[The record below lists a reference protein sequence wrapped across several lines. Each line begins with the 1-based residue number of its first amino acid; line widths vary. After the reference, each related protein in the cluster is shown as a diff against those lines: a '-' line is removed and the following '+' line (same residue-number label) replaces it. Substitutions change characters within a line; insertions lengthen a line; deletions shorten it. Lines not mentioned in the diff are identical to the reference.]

1 MPRHISLIFPGQGSQ
16 SIGMLNSFS
25 EDELDNITKISKEVL
40 DINIVDCIKN
50 GPEEDLYKTSITQ
63 PALVIASYLYY
74 KKFLGLFDITPN
86 LLAGHSLGEY
96 SALLASNSIKIDDA
110 ISLVHKRG
118 KCVENSQKGSMFAI
132 LNWDLNEINQICKA
146 VEEETGQ
153 VISPANINSPNQV
166 VIAGSDEAATIAAN
180 KCKEAGAKRCIQL
193 KVSVA
198 SHCNLMDEAA
208 SVFKKELDEHTFI
221 TPDISIIHN
230 VDAKIEE
237 DIAKIPNKLI
247 EQLTLPVQW
256 TKTMEY
262 IKSFDGVVIECGP
275 GKVLSGLAKTNGLDN
290 ILSMSSETFEDD
302 LKGLLWTKKLS
313 LYPVHQEEL
322 APL

>member
-16 SIGMLNSFS
+16 SLGMLNSFS
-25 EDELDNITKISKEVL
+25 EDELDNVTKISKEVL
-40 DINIVDCIKN
+40 DIDIINCIKN
-50 GPEEDLYKTSITQ
+50 GPEDELNKTSITQ
-63 PALVIASYLYY
+63 PALLIASYLYY
-74 KKFLGLFDITPN
+74 KRFLDLFDITPN

-118 KCVENSQKGSMFAI
+118 KCMENSQKGSMFAI
-132 LNWDLNEINQICKA
+132 LNLDLDEINQICKA
-146 VEEETGQ
+146 VEQETDQ

-166 VIAGSDEAATIAAN
+166 VIAGSNEAAMIAAD

-208 SVFKKELDEHTFI
+208 RIFEKELDKYKFN
-221 TPDISIIHN
+221 TPEISIIHN

-237 DIAKIPNKLI
+237 DVTNIPKKLL

-256 TKTMEY
+256 TETMKY
-262 IKSFDGVVIECGP
+262 IKTFDGIVIECGP
-275 GKVLSGLAKTNGLDN
+275 GKVLSGLAKTNELDN
-290 ILSMSSETFEDD
+290 ILSMSSETFEED
-302 LKGLLWTKKLS
+302 LKGLL
-313 LYPVHQEEL
+313 
-322 APL
+322 

>member
-25 EDELDNITKISKEVL
+25 EDELDNITKISKKVL
-40 DINIVDCIKN
+40 DTDIVHCIKN
-50 GPEEDLYKTSITQ
+50 GPEEDLNKTSITQ

-74 KKFLGLFDITPN
+74 KKLLDLFDITPN

-118 KCVENSQKGSMFAI
+118 KCMENSQKGSMFAI
-132 LNWDLNEINQICKA
+132 LNLDLNEINQICKA

-237 DIAKIPNKLI
+237 DIANIPNKLI

-275 GKVLSGLAKTNGLDN
+275 GRFYLD
-290 ILSMSSETFEDD
+290 LQKRMD
-302 LKGLLWTKKLS
+302 
-313 LYPVHQEEL
+313 
-322 APL
+322 

>member
-16 SIGMLNSFS
+16 SLGMLNSFS
-25 EDELDNITKISKEVL
+25 EDELSNVNKISKEVL
-40 DINIVDCIKN
+40 DIDIIDCIKN
-50 GPEEDLYKTSITQ
+50 GPEVDLNKTSITQ
-63 PALVIASYLYY
+63 PALLIASYLYY
-74 KKFLGLFDITPN
+74 KKFLDLFDITPN

-118 KCVENSQKGSMFAI
+118 KCMENSKKGAMFAI
-132 LNWDLNEINQICKA
+132 LNLDLNEINQICKV
-146 VEEETGQ
+146 VEQETGQ

-166 VIAGSDEAATIAAN
+166 VIAGSDEAAMIAAD

-208 SVFKKELDEHTFI
+208 SIFKKELDEHKFNKPE
-221 TPDISIIHN
+221 TPIIHN
-230 VDAKIEE
+230 VDAKIVE
-237 DIAKIPNKLI
+237 DVANIPKKLL

-262 IKSFDGVVIECGP
+262 IKTFNGIVIECGP

-302 LKGLLWTKKLS
+302 LK
-313 LYPVHQEEL
+313 
-322 APL
+322 

>member
-25 EDELDNITKISKEVL
+25 GEELDIVSKISKEVIEIDL
-40 DINIVDCIKN
+40 VDCIEN
-50 GPEEDLYKTSITQ
+50 GPEEVLNKTSITQ
-63 PALVIASYLYY
+63 PALLIASYLYY
-74 KKFLGLFDITPN
+74 KKFLDLFDITPN

-96 SALLASNSIKIDDA
+96 SALVASNSIKVDDA

-118 KCVENSQKGSMFAI
+118 KCMEKSQKGSMFAI
-132 LNWDLNEINQICKA
+132 LNLDINEINQICKE

-153 VISPANINSPNQV
+153 IISPANINSPNQV
-166 VIAGSDEAATIAAN
+166 VIAGSNEAATIAAE

-198 SHCNLMDEAA
+198 SHCNLMYEAA
-208 SVFKKELDEHTFI
+208 SLFKKELDEHKFY
-221 TPDISIIHN
+221 TPEISIIHN
-230 VDAKIEE
+230 VDAKIDE
-237 DIAKIPNKLI
+237 DITNIPKKLT

-262 IKSFDGVVIECGP
+262 IKTFNGIVIECGP

-290 ILSMSSETFEDD
+290 ILSMSSESFEDD
-302 LKGLLWTKKLS
+302 LKELL
-313 LYPVHQEEL
+313 
-322 APL
+322 

>member
-25 EDELDNITKISKEVL
+25 EDELDNVTKISKKVL
-40 DINIVDCIKN
+40 DIDIIDCIKN
-50 GPEEDLYKTSITQ
+50 GPEDDLNKTSITQ
-63 PALVIASYLYY
+63 PALLIASYLYY
-74 KKFLGLFDITPN
+74 KKFLNLFDITPN

-118 KCVENSQKGSMFAI
+118 KCMENSQKGSMYAI
-132 LNWDLNEINQICKA
+132 LNLDLNEINQICEA
-146 VEEETGQ
+146 VKQETGL

-166 VIAGSDEAATIAAN
+166 VIAGSDEAARIAAD

-193 KVSVA
+193 NVSVA
-198 SHCNLMDEAA
+198 SHCSLMDEAA
-208 SVFKKELDEHTFI
+208 SNFKKELDGHIFNS
-221 TPDISIIHN
+221 PDISIVHN

-237 DIAKIPNKLI
+237 DFANIPKKLL

-262 IKSFDGVVIECGP
+262 IKTFNGIVIECGP
-275 GKVLSGLAKTNGLDN
+275 GKILSGLAKTNGLDN

-302 LKGLLWTKKLS
+302 LKELL
-313 LYPVHQEEL
+313 
-322 APL
+322 

>member
-118 KCVENSQKGSMFAI
+118 KCMENSQKGSMFAI
-132 LNWDLNEINQICKA
+132 LNLDLNEINQICKA

-302 LKGLLWTKKLS
+302 LKGLL
-313 LYPVHQEEL
+313 
-322 APL
+322 

>member
-25 EDELDNITKISKEVL
+25 EDELDNVTKISKKVL
-40 DINIVDCIKN
+40 DIDIIDCIKN
-50 GPEEDLYKTSITQ
+50 GPEDDLNKTSITQ
-63 PALVIASYLYY
+63 PALLIASYLYY
-74 KKFLGLFDITPN
+74 KKFLNLFDITPN

-118 KCVENSQKGSMFAI
+118 KCMENSQKGSMYAI
-132 LNWDLNEINQICKA
+132 LNLDLNEINQICEA
-146 VEEETGQ
+146 VKQETGL

-166 VIAGSDEAATIAAN
+166 VIAGSDEAARIAAD

-193 KVSVA
+193 NVSVA
-198 SHCNLMDEAA
+198 SHCSLMDEAA
-208 SVFKKELDEHTFI
+208 SNFKKELDGHIFNS
-221 TPDISIIHN
+221 PDISIVHN

-237 DIAKIPNKLI
+237 DFANIPKKLL

-262 IKSFDGVVIECGP
+262 IKTFNGIVIECGP
-275 GKVLSGLAKTNGLDN
+275 GKILSGLAKTNGLDN
-290 ILSMSSETFEDD
+290 ILSMSSETFEND
-302 LKGLLWTKKLS
+302 LKELL
-313 LYPVHQEEL
+313 
-322 APL
+322 

>member
-25 EDELDNITKISKEVL
+25 GEELNIVSKISKEVL
-40 DINIVDCIKN
+40 EIDLVDCIEN
-50 GPEEDLYKTSITQ
+50 GPEEVLNKTSITQ
-63 PALVIASYLYY
+63 PALLIASYLYY
-74 KKFLGLFDITPN
+74 KKFLDLFDITPN

-96 SALLASNSIKIDDA
+96 SALVASNSIKLDDA

-118 KCVENSQKGSMFAI
+118 KCMEKSQKGSMFAI
-132 LNWDLNEINQICKA
+132 LNLDINEINQICKV

-153 VISPANINSPNQV
+153 IISPANINSPNQV
-166 VIAGSDEAATIAAN
+166 VIAGSDEAATIAAE

-198 SHCNLMDEAA
+198 SHCNLMYEAA
-208 SVFKKELDEHTFI
+208 SLFKKELDKHKFY
-221 TPDISIIHN
+221 TPEISIIHN

-237 DIAKIPNKLI
+237 DITNIPKKLT

-262 IKSFDGVVIECGP
+262 IKTFNGIVIECGP

-290 ILSMSSETFEDD
+290 ILSMSSESFEDD
-302 LKGLLWTKKLS
+302 LKKLL
-313 LYPVHQEEL
+313 
-322 APL
+322 

>member
-25 EDELDNITKISKEVL
+25 EDELNHVTKVSKEVL
-40 DINIVDCIKN
+40 HIDIIDCIKN
-50 GPEEDLYKTSITQ
+50 GPEEDLNKTSITQ
-63 PALVIASYLYY
+63 PALLIASYLYY
-74 KKFLGLFDITPN
+74 KKFLDLFDISPS

-96 SALLASNSIKIDDA
+96 SALVASNSMKIDDA

-118 KCVENSQKGSMFAI
+118 KCMENSQKGSMFAI
-132 LNWDLNEINQICKA
+132 LNLDLNEINQICKA
-146 VEEETGQ
+146 VQQETGQ

-166 VIAGSDEAATIAAN
+166 VIAGFDEAATIAAN

-208 SVFKKELDEHTFI
+208 RIFKKDLDEHTFNKPEI
-221 TPDISIIHN
+221 PIIHN
-230 VDAKIEE
+230 VDAKIEQ
-237 DIAKIPNKLI
+237 DIANIPKKLLN
-247 EQLTLPVQW
+247 QLTLPVQW
-256 TKTMEY
+256 TKTMEH
-262 IKSFDGVVIECGP
+262 IKTFDGVVIECGP

-290 ILSMSSETFEDD
+290 ILSMSSKTFEDD
-302 LKGLLWTKKLS
+302 LKELL
-313 LYPVHQEEL
+313 
-322 APL
+322 

>member
-25 EDELDNITKISKEVL
+25 GDELDIVSKISKEVIEIDL
-40 DINIVDCIKN
+40 VDCIEN
-50 GPEEDLYKTSITQ
+50 GPEEVLNKTSITQ
-63 PALVIASYLYY
+63 PALLIASYLYY
-74 KKFLGLFDITPN
+74 KKFLDLFEITPN

-96 SALLASNSIKIDDA
+96 SALVASNSIKVDDA

-118 KCVENSQKGSMFAI
+118 KCMEKSQKGSMFAI
-132 LNWDLNEINQICKA
+132 LNLDINEINQICKE

-153 VISPANINSPNQV
+153 IISPANINSPNQV
-166 VIAGSDEAATIAAN
+166 VIAGSNEAATIAAE

-198 SHCNLMDEAA
+198 SHCNLMHEAA
-208 SVFKKELDEHTFI
+208 SLFKKELDEHKFY
-221 TPDISIIHN
+221 TPEISIIHN
-230 VDAKIEE
+230 VDAKIDE
-237 DIAKIPNKLI
+237 DITNIPKKLTK
-247 EQLTLPVQW
+247 QLTLPVQW

-262 IKSFDGVVIECGP
+262 IKTFNGIVIECGP

-302 LKGLLWTKKLS
+302 LKELL
-313 LYPVHQEEL
+313 
-322 APL
+322 

>member
-16 SIGMLNSFS
+16 SLGMLDSFS
-25 EDELDNITKISKEVL
+25 NHDLDYVTKISKEVL
-40 DINIVDCIKN
+40 DINIIDCIKN
-50 GPEEDLYKTSITQ
+50 GPEEVLNKTSITQ
-63 PALVIASYLYY
+63 PALLIASYLYY
-74 KKFLGLFDITPN
+74 KKFLDLFNITPN

-118 KCVENSQKGSMFAI
+118 KCMESSQKGSMYAI
-132 LNWDLNEINQICKA
+132 LNLDLNEINQICKV

-153 VISPANINSPNQV
+153 VISPANINSPNQI
-166 VIAGSDEAATIAAN
+166 VIAGSNEAATIAAD
-180 KCKEAGAKRCIQL
+180 KCKEAGAKRCIKL

-198 SHCNLMDEAA
+198 SHCNLMNEAA
-208 SVFKKELDEHTFI
+208 SVFKKELNEQKFN
-221 TPDISIIHN
+221 TPEISIIHN
-230 VDAKIEE
+230 IDAKIEE
-237 DIAKIPNKLI
+237 GIANIPKKLL

-262 IKSFDGVVIECGP
+262 IKTFDGIVIECGP
-275 GKVLSGLAKTNGLDN
+275 GKILSGLAKTNGLDN

-302 LKGLLWTKKLS
+302 LKRLL
-313 LYPVHQEEL
+313 
-322 APL
+322 

>member
-25 EDELDNITKISKEVL
+25 EDELSYVTKISEEVL
-40 DINIVDCIKN
+40 GIDIIDCIKN
-50 GPEEDLYKTSITQ
+50 GPEEDLNKTSVTQ
-63 PALVIASYLYY
+63 PALLIASYLYY
-74 KKFLGLFDITPN
+74 KKFLDLFAISPD

-96 SALLASNSIKIDDA
+96 SALLASNSIKFDDA
-110 ISLVHKRG
+110 VSLVHKRG
-118 KCVENSQKGSMFAI
+118 KCMENSQKGSMFAI
-132 LNWDLNEINQICKA
+132 LNLDINKINHICKT

-153 VISPANINSPNQV
+153 IISPANINSPNQV
-166 VIAGSDEAATIAAN
+166 VIAGSDEAAIIAAE

-198 SHCNLMDEAA
+198 SHCNLMYEAA
-208 SVFKKELDEHTFI
+208 SFFKKELDEHKFY

-237 DIAKIPNKLI
+237 DITNIPNKLL

-262 IKSFDGVVIECGP
+262 IKTFNGIVIECGP

-302 LKGLLWTKKLS
+302 LKKLL
-313 LYPVHQEEL
+313 
-322 APL
+322 

>member
-25 EDELDNITKISKEVL
+25 EDELNNVTKISKEVL
-40 DINIVDCIKN
+40 DTDIVDCIKN
-50 GPEEDLYKTSITQ
+50 GPEEDLNKTSITQ
-63 PALVIASYLYY
+63 PALLIASYLYY
-74 KKFLGLFDITPN
+74 KKFLDLFDITPN

-118 KCVENSQKGSMFAI
+118 KCMENSQKGSMFAI
-132 LNWDLNEINQICKA
+132 LNLDLNEINQICKA

-221 TPDISIIHN
+221 H
-230 VDAKIEE
+230 
-237 DIAKIPNKLI
+237 
-247 EQLTLPVQW
+247 LTFQ
-256 TKTMEY
+256 
-262 IKSFDGVVIECGP
+262 
-275 GKVLSGLAKTNGLDN
+275 
-290 ILSMSSETFEDD
+290 
-302 LKGLLWTKKLS
+302 
-313 LYPVHQEEL
+313 
-322 APL
+322 

>member
-16 SIGMLNSFS
+16 SLGMLNSFS
-25 EDELDNITKISKEVL
+25 GDEFDNVSKISTEVL
-40 DINIVDCIKN
+40 EIDIVDCIKN
-50 GPEEDLYKTSITQ
+50 GPEEVLDKTSITQ
-63 PALVIASYLYY
+63 PALLIASYLYY
-74 KKFLGLFDITPN
+74 KKFLDLFDITPN

-96 SALLASNSIKIDDA
+96 SALVASNSIKLDDA

-118 KCVENSQKGSMFAI
+118 KCMEKSQKGSMFAI
-132 LNWDLNEINQICKA
+132 LNLDINEINQICKV

-153 VISPANINSPNQV
+153 IISPANINSPNQV
-166 VIAGSDEAATIAAN
+166 VIAGSHEAATIAAE

-198 SHCNLMDEAA
+198 SHCNLMYEAA
-208 SVFKKELDEHTFI
+208 SLFKKELDKHKFY
-221 TPDISIIHN
+221 TPEISIIHN
-230 VDAKIEE
+230 VDAKTEE
-237 DIAKIPNKLI
+237 DITNIPKKLT

-262 IKSFDGVVIECGP
+262 IKTFNGIVIECGP

-290 ILSMSSETFEDD
+290 ILSMSSESFEDD
-302 LKGLLWTKKLS
+302 LKKLL
-313 LYPVHQEEL
+313 
-322 APL
+322 

>member
-16 SIGMLNSFS
+16 SIGMLDSFS
-25 EDELDNITKISKEVL
+25 EDELNYVTKISEEVL
-40 DINIVDCIKN
+40 DIDIIDCIKN
-50 GPEEDLYKTSITQ
+50 GPEEDLNKTSITQ
-63 PALVIASYLYY
+63 PALLIASYLYY
-74 KKFLGLFDITPN
+74 KKFLDVFAITPD

-96 SALLASNSIKIDDA
+96 SALLASNSVKIDDA

-118 KCVENSQKGSMFAI
+118 KCMENSQKGLMFAI
-132 LNWDLNEINQICKA
+132 LNLDFNEINKICTA
-146 VEEETGQ
+146 VEQETGQ

-166 VIAGSDEAATIAAN
+166 VIAGSNEAAAIAAD
-180 KCKEAGAKRCIQL
+180 KCKDAGAKRCIKL

-198 SHCNLMDEAA
+198 SHCNLMNEAA
-208 SVFKKELDEHTFI
+208 SNFKKELDEHKFNM
-221 TPDISIIHN
+221 PEISIINN

-237 DIAKIPNKLI
+237 DITNIPKKLI

-262 IKSFDGVVIECGP
+262 IKTFDGIVIECGP

-290 ILSMSSETFEDD
+290 ILSMSSESFEDD
-302 LKGLLWTKKLS
+302 LKELL
-313 LYPVHQEEL
+313 
-322 APL
+322 

>member
-25 EDELDNITKISKEVL
+25 EDELDNVTKISKKVL
-40 DINIVDCIKN
+40 DIDIIDCIKN
-50 GPEEDLYKTSITQ
+50 GPEDDLNKTSITQ
-63 PALVIASYLYY
+63 PALLIASYLYY
-74 KKFLGLFDITPN
+74 KKFLNLFDITPN

-118 KCVENSQKGSMFAI
+118 KCMENSQKGSMYAI
-132 LNWDLNEINQICKA
+132 LNLDLNEINQICKA
-146 VEEETGQ
+146 VKQETGL

-166 VIAGSDEAATIAAN
+166 VIAGSDEAARIAAD

-193 KVSVA
+193 NVSVA
-198 SHCNLMDEAA
+198 SHCSLMDEAA
-208 SVFKKELDEHTFI
+208 SNFKKELDGHIFNS
-221 TPDISIIHN
+221 PDISIVHN

-237 DIAKIPNKLI
+237 DFANIPKKLL

-262 IKSFDGVVIECGP
+262 IKTFNGIVIECGP
-275 GKVLSGLAKTNGLDN
+275 GKILSGLAKTNGLDN

-302 LKGLLWTKKLS
+302 LKELL
-313 LYPVHQEEL
+313 
-322 APL
+322 

>member
-16 SIGMLNSFS
+16 SLGMLNSFS
-25 EDELDNITKISKEVL
+25 EDELDNVNNISKEVL
-40 DINIVDCIKN
+40 GIDIIDYIKN
-50 GPEEDLYKTSITQ
+50 GPEAVLNKTSVTQ
-63 PALVIASYLYY
+63 PALLIASYLYY
-74 KKFLGLFDITPN
+74 KKFLNLFDITPN

-96 SALLASNSIKIDDA
+96 SALLTSNSIKIDDA

-118 KCVENSQKGSMFAI
+118 KCMENSQKGSMFAI
-132 LNWDLNEINQICKA
+132 LNLDLNEINQICKM
-146 VEEETGQ
+146 VEQETGQ

-166 VIAGSDEAATIAAN
+166 VIAGSDEAAMIAAN

-198 SHCNLMDEAA
+198 SHCNLMDKAA
-208 SVFKKELDEHTFI
+208 RIFKNELDEHKFNAPEI
-221 TPDISIIHN
+221 PIIHN

-237 DIAKIPNKLI
+237 DVTNIPKKLL

-262 IKSFDGVVIECGP
+262 IKTFDGIVIECGP
-275 GKVLSGLAKTNGLDN
+275 GKVLSGLAKTNGLAN

-302 LKGLLWTKKLS
+302 LKGLL
-313 LYPVHQEEL
+313 
-322 APL
+322 

>member
-25 EDELDNITKISKEVL
+25 GEELNIVSKISKEVL
-40 DINIVDCIKN
+40 EIDLVDCIEN
-50 GPEEDLYKTSITQ
+50 GPEEVLNKTSITQ
-63 PALVIASYLYY
+63 PALLIASYLYY
-74 KKFLGLFDITPN
+74 KKFLDLFDITPN

-96 SALLASNSIKIDDA
+96 SALVASNSIKLDDA

-118 KCVENSQKGSMFAI
+118 KCMEKSQKGSMFAI
-132 LNWDLNEINQICKA
+132 LNLDINEINQICKV

-153 VISPANINSPNQV
+153 IISPANINSPNQV
-166 VIAGSDEAATIAAN
+166 VIAGSHEAATIAAE

-198 SHCNLMDEAA
+198 SHCNLMYEAA
-208 SVFKKELDEHTFI
+208 SLFKKELDKHKFY
-221 TPDISIIHN
+221 TPEISIIHN

-237 DIAKIPNKLI
+237 DITNIPKKLT

-262 IKSFDGVVIECGP
+262 IKTFNGIVIECGP

-290 ILSMSSETFEDD
+290 ILSMSSETFEED
-302 LKGLLWTKKLS
+302 LKGLL
-313 LYPVHQEEL
+313 
-322 APL
+322 

>member
-16 SIGMLNSFS
+16 SVGMLNSFS
-25 EDELDNITKISKEVL
+25 EDELDNVTKISKKVL
-40 DINIVDCIKN
+40 DIDIIDCIKN
-50 GPEEDLYKTSITQ
+50 GPEDDLNKTSITQ
-63 PALVIASYLYY
+63 PALLIASYLYY
-74 KKFLGLFDITPN
+74 KKFLNLFDITPN

-118 KCVENSQKGSMFAI
+118 KCMENSQKGSMYAI
-132 LNWDLNEINQICKA
+132 LNLDLNEINQICKA
-146 VEEETGQ
+146 VKQETGL

-166 VIAGSDEAATIAAN
+166 VIAGSDEAARIAAD

-193 KVSVA
+193 NVSVA
-198 SHCNLMDEAA
+198 SHCSLMDEAA
-208 SVFKKELDEHTFI
+208 SNFKKELDGHIFNS
-221 TPDISIIHN
+221 PDISIVHN

-237 DIAKIPNKLI
+237 DFANIPKKLL

-262 IKSFDGVVIECGP
+262 IKTFNGIVIECGP
-275 GKVLSGLAKTNGLDN
+275 GKILSGLAKTNGLDN

-302 LKGLLWTKKLS
+302 LKELL
-313 LYPVHQEEL
+313 
-322 APL
+322 

>member
-25 EDELDNITKISKEVL
+25 GEELNIVSKISKEVL
-40 DINIVDCIKN
+40 EIDLVDCIEN
-50 GPEEDLYKTSITQ
+50 GPEEVLNKTSITQ
-63 PALVIASYLYY
+63 PALLIASYLYY
-74 KKFLGLFDITPN
+74 KKFLDLFDITPN

-96 SALLASNSIKIDDA
+96 SALVASNSIKVDDA

-118 KCVENSQKGSMFAI
+118 NCMEKSQKGSMFAI
-132 LNWDLNEINQICKA
+132 LNLDINEINQICKV

-153 VISPANINSPNQV
+153 IISPANINSPNQV
-166 VIAGSDEAATIAAN
+166 VIAGSHEAATIAAE

-198 SHCNLMDEAA
+198 SHCNLMYEAA
-208 SVFKKELDEHTFI
+208 SLFKKELDKHKFY
-221 TPDISIIHN
+221 TPEISIIHN
-230 VDAKIEE
+230 VDAKTEE
-237 DIAKIPNKLI
+237 DITNIPKKLT

-262 IKSFDGVVIECGP
+262 IKTFNGIVIECGP

-290 ILSMSSETFEDD
+290 ILSMSSESFEDD
-302 LKGLLWTKKLS
+302 LKELL
-313 LYPVHQEEL
+313 
-322 APL
+322 

>member
-16 SIGMLNSFS
+16 SLGMLNSFS
-25 EDELDNITKISKEVL
+25 EDELDNVTKISKEVL
-40 DINIVDCIKN
+40 DIDIINCIKN
-50 GPEEDLYKTSITQ
+50 GPEDELNKTSITQ
-63 PALVIASYLYY
+63 PALLIASYLYY
-74 KKFLGLFDITPN
+74 KRFLDLFDITPN

-118 KCVENSQKGSMFAI
+118 KCMENSQKGSMFAI
-132 LNWDLNEINQICKA
+132 LNLDLDEINQICKA
-146 VEEETGQ
+146 VEQETDQ

-166 VIAGSDEAATIAAN
+166 VIAGSNEAAMIAAD

-208 SVFKKELDEHTFI
+208 RIFEKELDKYKFN
-221 TPDISIIHN
+221 TPEISIIHN

-237 DIAKIPNKLI
+237 DVTNIPKKLL

-256 TKTMEY
+256 TETMKY
-262 IKSFDGVVIECGP
+262 IKTFDGIVIECGP

-302 LKGLLWTKKLS
+302 LKGLL
-313 LYPVHQEEL
+313 
-322 APL
+322 

>member
-25 EDELDNITKISKEVL
+25 GEELNIVSKISKEVL
-40 DINIVDCIKN
+40 EIDLVDCIEN
-50 GPEEDLYKTSITQ
+50 GPEEVLNKTSITQ
-63 PALVIASYLYY
+63 PALLIASYLYY
-74 KKFLGLFDITPN
+74 KKFLDLFDITPN

-96 SALLASNSIKIDDA
+96 SALVASNSIKVDDA

-118 KCVENSQKGSMFAI
+118 KCMEKSQKGSMFAI
-132 LNWDLNEINQICKA
+132 LNLDINEINQICKV

-153 VISPANINSPNQV
+153 IISPANINSPNQV
-166 VIAGSDEAATIAAN
+166 VIAGSHEAATIAAE

-198 SHCNLMDEAA
+198 SHCNLMCEAA
-208 SVFKKELDEHTFI
+208 SLFKKELDKHKFY
-221 TPDISIIHN
+221 TPEISIIHN

-237 DIAKIPNKLI
+237 DITNIPKKLT

-262 IKSFDGVVIECGP
+262 IKTFNGIVIECGP

-290 ILSMSSETFEDD
+290 ILSMSSESFEDD
-302 LKGLLWTKKLS
+302 LKELL
-313 LYPVHQEEL
+313 
-322 APL
+322 

>member
-25 EDELDNITKISKEVL
+25 GDELDIVSKISKEVIEIDL
-40 DINIVDCIKN
+40 VDCIEN
-50 GPEEDLYKTSITQ
+50 GPEEVLNKTSITQ
-63 PALVIASYLYY
+63 PALLIASYLYY
-74 KKFLGLFDITPN
+74 KKFLDLFEITPN

-96 SALLASNSIKIDDA
+96 SALVASNSIKVDDA

-118 KCVENSQKGSMFAI
+118 KCMEKSQKGSMFAI
-132 LNWDLNEINQICKA
+132 LNLDINEINQICEE

-153 VISPANINSPNQV
+153 IISPANINSPNQV
-166 VIAGSDEAATIAAN
+166 VIAGSNEAATIAAE

-198 SHCNLMDEAA
+198 SHCNLMYEAA
-208 SVFKKELDEHTFI
+208 SLFKKELDKHKFY
-221 TPDISIIHN
+221 TPEISIIHN
-230 VDAKIEE
+230 VDAKIDD
-237 DIAKIPNKLI
+237 DITNIPKKLT

-262 IKSFDGVVIECGP
+262 IKTFNGIVIECGP

-302 LKGLLWTKKLS
+302 LKELL
-313 LYPVHQEEL
+313 
-322 APL
+322 